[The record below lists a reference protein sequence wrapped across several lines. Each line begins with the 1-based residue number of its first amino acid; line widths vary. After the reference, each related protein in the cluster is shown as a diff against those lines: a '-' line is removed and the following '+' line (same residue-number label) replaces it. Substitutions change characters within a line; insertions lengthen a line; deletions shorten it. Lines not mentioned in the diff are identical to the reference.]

1 MFRIFCF
8 LTFQSFSSNVIFSS
22 GRKIMKSKTT
32 FVNFLSYIL
41 LLQNHVSCRLSVW
54 KVLCLFFYI
63 CRTSL
68 YIKRCFT
75 DSMFLSWSRF
85 SCFYFECSASYCLH
99 MIYTLPEWTII
110 NITVDSSI
118 HFYRWSC
125 GLIYIYG
132 LIWIIHLFV
141 FNFFLKRIIRI
152 MVIVDYWTKQIM

>member
-99 MIYTLPEWTII
+99 MIYTLPKLTII

-125 GLIYIYG
+125 GLMYMWSYLNYSFIRIQ
-132 LIWIIHLFV
+132 
-141 FNFFLKRIIRI
+141 FFLKRIIRI